1 MPFFRYTV
9 KDKNGTTL
17 QDSMEASDEKSLV
30 DSLRKQSLSIISV
43 VQEKEKKSS
52 PQKGASKDAQNITR
66 GGSRGSVKLAELVLF
81 TRQLATMIQS
91 GIPLMQSFDILS
103 EQTENRQFKKI
114 ITQVKESISAGSSLS
129 DAMAKHPKAFSTL
142 FVNMVKAGESSG
154 ALDDIMER
162 LASYLEKTDSLI
174 RKVRSAMIYPLV
186 VSIMAVLITL
196 VLMLKVVPVFKSIF
210 ADFGGE
216 LPLPTQVL
224 IQVSDLLIHTF
235 FVWFSAAVGAV
246 FLARKYL
253 KTDKGQLYFDEF
265 KLKMPVFGSIFRKVA
280 VSKFTRTLATLIK
293 SGVPILGA
301 LEIVAKTSGN
311 RVIENAVVKVR
322 ISIREGENI
331 TDPLAKSRV
340 FPPMV
345 VRMISVGEQTGELE
359 KMLTKIA
366 DFYDDQVDAAVSG
379 LTSII
384 EPLVIAF
391 LGVFIGGIV
400 ICMFLPIF
408 KLSQLTQM

>member
-1 MPFFRYTV
+1 MPNFKYSAKDSSGKTV
-9 KDKNGTTL
+9 SAML
-17 QDSMEASDEKSLV
+17 EAPDEKTIV
-30 DSLRKQSLSIISV
+30 DSLRKQGLIVISV
-43 VQEKEKKSS
+43 SREKA
-52 PQKGASKDAQNITR
+52 KGAAPSAAPKGSTQGAGKGR
-66 GGSRGSVKLAELVLF
+66 GGVKLSELVLF
-81 TRQLATMIQS
+81 TRQLATMIES
-91 GIPLMQSFDILS
+91 GIPLVQCLDIMT
-103 EQTENRQFKKI
+103 EQVENKKFKEMLCKVKD
-114 ITQVKESISAGSSLS
+114 QVSAGSAFYEAL
-129 DAMAKHPKAFSTL
+129 AKHPNAFSPL

-162 LASYLEKTDSLI
+162 LAGYLEKTDSLI
-174 RKVRSAMIYPLV
+174 RKVRSAMVYPLV
-186 VSIMAVLITL
+186 VSVMAIAITL
-196 VLMLKVVPVFKSIF
+196 VLMLNVVPTFKSIF

-216 LPLPTQVL
+216 LPLPTQIL
-224 IQVSDLLIHTF
+224 IQISDLLIHTF
-235 FVWFSAAVGAV
+235 VFWFAGSVIAV
-246 FLARKYL
+246 FMIRKYL
-253 KTDKGQLYFDEF
+253 KTPKGRAAFDAF

-280 VSKFTRTLATLIK
+280 VSKFSRTLATLIR
-293 SGVPILGA
+293 SGVPILSA

-311 RVIENAVVKVR
+311 TVIEEAVGKVR
-322 ISIREGENI
+322 VSIREGETI
-331 TDPLAKSRV
+331 TEPLAKSGV